1 MVKYQQYFQDMIRF
15 NKAAFDEFTEIHE
28 KFSEDPVNF
37 KDEFNQKGRVIQD
50 IIMRTES
57 RLCGHSETS
66 GYSKY
71 SSNLA
76 EKFQAEV
83 RKMFPKIDMV
93 GMK

>member
-1 MVKYQQYFQDMIRF
+1 MVKYQQYFQDMLRF
-15 NKAAFDEFTEIHE
+15 NKQPFDEFKAIHD
-28 KFSEDPVNF
+28 KFAEDPDTW
-37 KDEFNQKGRVIQD
+37 KEEFNQRGRVIQD

-83 RKMFPKIDMV
+83 RKMFPKIDMI